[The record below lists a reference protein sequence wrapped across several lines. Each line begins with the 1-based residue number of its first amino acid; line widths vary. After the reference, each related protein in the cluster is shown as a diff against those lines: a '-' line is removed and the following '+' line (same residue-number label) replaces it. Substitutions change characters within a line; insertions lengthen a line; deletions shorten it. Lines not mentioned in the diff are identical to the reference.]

1 MEFYGLFKEFQKKGL
16 GLTKI
21 GSDDVFGEDSSD
33 EELVSP
39 LSKEFKPIWET
50 SHQKYRSDESASSI
64 RKKISS
70 KIRSSSESTTNG
82 FDFFYKT
89 NHVETRGFL
98 INNFFDYLIVIF

>member
-1 MEFYGLFKEFQKKGL
+1 VEFYGIFKEFQKKGL

-64 RKKISS
+64 RKKSLLKYARRQSRRQTGSTSS
-70 KIRSSSESTTNG
+70 
-82 FDFFYKT
+82 
-89 NHVETRGFL
+89 TRQITWKREVF
-98 INNFFDYLIVIF
+98 